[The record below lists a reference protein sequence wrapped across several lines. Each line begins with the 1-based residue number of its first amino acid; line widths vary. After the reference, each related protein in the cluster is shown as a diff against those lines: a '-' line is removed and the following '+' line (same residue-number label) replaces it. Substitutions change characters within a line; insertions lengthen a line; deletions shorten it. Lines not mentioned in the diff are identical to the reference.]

1 MPSLADKILIVD
13 DEPAIAQSLM
23 PALQARGYEVQLA
36 GTGEEALRLAR
47 IGSHDVVL
55 LDLGLPD
62 ADGKDLIEQFHALD
76 CRSVIVV
83 SARYIETEKVAAL
96 DRGADDY
103 LDKPFNVD
111 ELLARIRVA
120 LRRAGKPAASEPVF
134 AYRDFRMEFATRKV
148 SLRGD
153 DIKLSPKEYA
163 LLECLV
169 RSPGQ
174 IVTRRQLLIAG
185 WNNPVADP
193 QNLRVY
199 MTLLRNKLEVDKSA
213 PRLIETVTGV
223 GYRFAVDED

>member
-1 MPSLADKILIVD
+1 MAEKILIVD
-13 DEPAIAQSLM
+13 DEAAIAHSLT
-23 PALQARGYEVQLA
+23 PALEARGYEVQIA

-47 IGSHDVVL
+47 IGSHDIVL

-62 ADGKDLIEQFHALD
+62 VDGKDLIERLHALD
-76 CRSVIVV
+76 CRSVIVI

-103 LDKPFNVD
+103 LDKPFGVD

-120 LRRAGKPAASEPVF
+120 LRRAGKHPATDPVF
-134 AYRDFRMEFATRKV
+134 EYRDFRMEFAERKV
-148 SLRGD
+148 TLRGQE
-153 DIKLSPKEYA
+153 IKLSPKEYA
-163 LLECLV
+163 LLECLA

-174 IVTRRQLLIAG
+174 IVTRRRLLIAG

-199 MTLLRNKLEVDKSA
+199 MTLLRNKLQADRSV

-223 GYRFAVDED
+223 GYRFAIDDD